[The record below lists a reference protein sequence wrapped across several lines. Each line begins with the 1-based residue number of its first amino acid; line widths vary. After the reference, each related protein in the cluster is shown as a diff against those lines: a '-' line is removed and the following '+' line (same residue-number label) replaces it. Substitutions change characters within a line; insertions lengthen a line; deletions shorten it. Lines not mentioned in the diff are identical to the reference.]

1 MRTSIVLLLTAVCVV
16 PCSAQNTTQPDL
28 SEILKR
34 LSAVEQ
40 RVHDL
45 EQQNADLRAQVA
57 SAKSAAAPAPVVSET
72 QGQVAPAV
80 PPQEHEH
87 GSASPA
93 QIMGAPAQAAEA
105 QETYPNLHFRGFA
118 DVDFSA
124 TDAKGQPSGFNL
136 GQFVLHVSSPLS
148 KKVSVFGELSF
159 TARPTQYNVEVER
172 TIVRYDANDYFKI
185 SFGKYHTPI
194 NYWNTAYH
202 HGSWLQTTIS
212 RPEMIQFGGR
222 FLPVHFVGL
231 EAEGSIPSGGLG
243 LNYNFGI
250 GNGRQTISLLSRDGD
265 AGDVNGNRAVVA
277 EIFARPAKLFGMQ
290 IGGSFYHDEITPDA
304 GTPAV
309 AAGTYREWIAAG
321 HIAYTKENPEFI
333 AEFANVRHISN
344 LTGREWNS
352 QGMYTQVAYR
362 LPGDARAW
370 KPYYRFEYIHVPA
383 TDPILLVPN
392 LLGHTAGVRYDITD
406 FAAFKIEYRSSRRT
420 PVLTTNGLFLQ
431 TAFTF

>member
-1 MRTSIVLLLTAVCVV
+1 MRHAIVVCLAAVC
-16 PCSAQNTTQPDL
+16 CSLPGFAQSASQPDL
-28 SEILKR
+28 TEVLKR
-34 LSAVEQ
+34 LDAVER
-40 RVHDL
+40 RVQEL
-45 EQQNADLRAQVA
+45 EQQNAALRSQLAATPAPTAAATHAPVEA
-57 SAKSAAAPAPVVSET
+57 PPAKPAEMAGTHEHEAAPAPES
-72 QGQVAPAV
+72 
-80 PPQEHEH
+80 
-87 GSASPA
+87 
-93 QIMGAPAQAAEA
+93 

-118 DVDFSA
+118 DVDFSS
-124 TDAKGQPSGFNL
+124 TDIKGQPSGFNL

-159 TARPTQYNVEVER
+159 TARPNQYNVEVER
-172 TIVRYDANDYFKI
+172 SIIRYDANDYFKL

-231 EAEGSIPSGGLG
+231 EAEGAIPSGALG
-243 LNYNFGI
+243 LNYNFGV
-250 GNGRQTISLLSRDGD
+250 GNGRQTISLLGRDGD

-277 EIFARPAKLFGMQ
+277 EIFARPAKLFGLQ
-290 IGGSFYHDEITPDA
+290 VGGSFYHDEITPDA

-309 AAGTYREWIAAG
+309 AAGPYREWISSG
-321 HIAYTKENPEFI
+321 HLAWTKEKPEFI
-333 AEFANVRHISN
+333 AEFANVRQTSV

-352 QGMYTQVAYR
+352 QGMYTQIAYR
-362 LPGDARAW
+362 LPGEAHEW

-383 TDPILLVPN
+383 TNPILVVPN
-392 LLGHTAGVRYDITD
+392 LLGHTAGVRWDITD
-406 FAAFKIEYRSSRRT
+406 YAAFKIEYRSSRRT
-420 PVLTTNGLFLQ
+420 PTLRTDGVFVQ